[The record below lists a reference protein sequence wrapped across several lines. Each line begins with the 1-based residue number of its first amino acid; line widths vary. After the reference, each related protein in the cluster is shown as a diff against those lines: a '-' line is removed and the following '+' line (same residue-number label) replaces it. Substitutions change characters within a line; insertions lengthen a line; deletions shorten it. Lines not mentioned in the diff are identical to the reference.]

1 MGLSELES
9 NDMVLNDTVLNDVE
23 REELLGAYALD
34 ALDPEEAAAV
44 EDLLARRPDLAR
56 EADRLA
62 GAAAHI
68 GADASSEVPASLR
81 GSVLARVQERRIDL
95 DDDPAAG
102 AYAASA
108 SRLRDAM
115 EDLDPSEFAEPTP
128 NGLNARDLIVHLAA
142 QDSLVAQVV
151 DRTVVS
157 EITEADVDL
166 RTDAFVE
173 RFRDHEL
180 HDVIDVWSSSAR
192 AVEAWAR
199 EDTSAPTIS
208 WLGLDLP
215 RDNVLTARAFENWI
229 HCDDLR
235 RVEGREPEAPPS
247 AELHLM
253 TNLAV
258 GTLPF
263 GLVMTGNAR
272 PGKVARFVLTGPGG
286 GEWTIGMGG
295 ERVTAGAVPDVTV
308 SATALDWCLV
318 AGQRLEPTQFLEAIA
333 ADVVGDSSL
342 VEPLVAAAPAFATL

>member
-1 MGLSELES
+1 MSLDQGA
-9 NDMVLNDTVLNDVE
+9 LNDAE

-34 ALDPEEAAAV
+34 ALDPDEAAAV
-44 EDLLARRPDLAR
+44 EDLLERRPDLAR

-62 GAAAHI
+62 RAAALLGT
-68 GADASSEVPASLR
+68 GASAEVPASLR
-81 GSVLARVQERRIDL
+81 GSVLARMQERRIDR

-115 EDLDPSEFAEPTP
+115 EALDPADFAEPTP
-128 NGLNARDLIVHLAA
+128 NGLGARDLVVHLAA

-157 EITEADVDL
+157 EVSEVDIDRRTEQFVD
-166 RTDAFVE
+166 

-180 HDVIDVWSSSAR
+180 DDVIDVWSTSAR
-192 AVEAWAR
+192 AVETWAR
-199 EDTSAPTIS
+199 EDSSVPTVS
-208 WLGLDLP
+208 WLGVDLP
-215 RDNVLTARAFENWI
+215 RDNVLIARAFENWI

-235 RVEGREPEAPPS
+235 RVQGREPEAPPS
-247 AELHLM
+247 AELHVM
-253 TNLAV
+253 TDLAV

-272 PGKVARFVLTGPGG
+272 PGKVARLVLTGPGG
-286 GEWTIGMGG
+286 GEWTVGMGG
-295 ERVTAGAVPDVTV
+295 ERVATDAVPDVTV
-308 SATALDWCLV
+308 TATALDWCLV
-318 AGQRLEPTQFLEAIA
+318 AGERLEPKQLVDMIA
-333 ADVVGDSSL
+333 SDVVGDASL